1 MKKTR
6 RIVLT
11 ALLVLS
17 VSVGTAG
24 AAERKCPSMESVGSC
39 IQNPQNCLDRWVQ
52 WLKSLLPQF
61 IVPEQ
66 KPDVPPQEKPESP
79 EQTPIVPEQKP
90 EIPEEKPEQKPEKP
104 EEKPETPEQKPSQLH
119 AFEKRVGELV
129 NAERVK
135 AGLKPLVLD
144 ESLSLK
150 ARVKSQDMAKNNYF
164 SHNSPT
170 YGTPFEMMQSMG
182 VSYRSAGENIA
193 MGQRT
198 PEAVV
203 QAWMNS
209 EGHRANILN
218 RSYTHI
224 GVGYVANGNYWT
236 QMFIS

>member
-17 VSVGTAG
+17 ISVGTAG
-24 AAERKCPSMESVGSC
+24 AAGLPCPPAQSVVSC
-39 IQNPQNCLDRWVQ
+39 IQNPQVCLDRWVM

-66 KPDVPPQEKPESP
+66 KP
-79 EQTPIVPEQKP
+79 
-90 EIPEEKPEQKPEKP
+90 EIPEEKPETPEQAPVVPEEKPEIPEQKPEVP
-104 EEKPETPEQKPSQLH
+104 EQKPETPEQKPSQLH
-119 AFEKRVGELV
+119 AFEQRVGELV
-129 NAERVK
+129 NVERVK

-150 ARVKSQDMAKNNYF
+150 ARVKSEDMAKNNYF

-209 EGHRANILN
+209 EGHRKNIL
-218 RSYTHI
+218 SPSFTHL
-224 GVGYVANGNYWT
+224 GVGYIADGNYWT
-236 QMFIS
+236 QWFIG

>member
-17 VSVGTAG
+17 ISVGTAG
-24 AAERKCPSMESVGSC
+24 AKELTRPSVESVVSC
-39 IQNPQNCLDRWVQ
+39 IQNPQNCLGGFVQ
-52 WLKSLLPQF
+52 WLKSCLPQF

-66 KPDVPPQEKPESP
+66 KPQEPEQKPE
-79 EQTPIVPEQKP
+79 TPEQKP
-90 EIPEEKPEQKPEKP
+90 EIPEQKPE
-104 EEKPETPEQKPSQLH
+104 SSALH

-129 NAERVK
+129 NAERAK

-150 ARVKSQDMAKNNYF
+150 AREKSRDMAKNNYF

-182 VSYRSAGENIA
+182 ITYRSAGENIA
-193 MGQRT
+193 MGQRS

-203 QAWMNS
+203 EAWMNS
-209 EGHRANILN
+209 PGHRTNIL
-218 RSYTHI
+218 SPSFTHL
-224 GVGYVANGNYWT
+224 GVGYIADGNYWT
-236 QMFIS
+236 QWFIG